1 MDVKFSKSKQYDSG
15 FCTTISKFVDM
26 NPVRVGG
33 ASPVISCAELSDRV
47 PLVVSY
53 CVPLSI

>member
-15 FCTTISKFVDM
+15 FCTKISKFVDM

-47 PLVVSY
+47 PLVVS
-53 CVPLSI
+53 